1 MISAGNITFA
11 CSFLNCLPWD
21 EQGGLKF
28 FFTLIVFNITTQVE
42 WDIADEWLNWQ
53 REEYIPEIMATN
65 LFDDYRIFRLMDI
78 EGDDGPTYT
87 VQYFTSAKDRYEQY
101 IQKEAPIHF
110 PLQRNGACEL
120 SVEKNNWLH

>member
-1 MISAGNITFA
+1 M
-11 CSFLNCLPWD
+11 
-21 EQGGLKF
+21 
-28 FFTLIVFNITTQVE
+28 IVFNITTQVE

-53 REEYIPEIMATN
+53 REEHIPEIMATN

-101 IQKEAPIHF
+101 IQKEAPMLLEKAFKKWGNQFISH
-110 PLQRNGACEL
+110 RSVMEL
-120 SVEKNNWLH
+120 VN